1 MVNSATPPQPAT
13 NAAAADSSV
22 VLVVASS
29 ESIAK
34 RIESHL
40 RNNGHAI
47 RTAWVTDV
55 EDVSE
60 SLRRGAPDLVLCG
73 ASSPQTP
80 CKDVLALCQRLAP
93 ELPVLALYPRSDTQQ
108 RLAAMAQGV
117 RDCVACDDDYDLR
130 HLELVLLRELAVHR
144 KSRDLKLTRKRL
156 QDFESRHHEL
166 LSGTN
171 DAVAH
176 LQEGILSNLNPAFAQ
191 LLGYDDTAS
200 LAGQPLMD
208 LVAPEYQPR
217 VKEQLRLLARGK
229 TDNRILDGALLH
241 RDGHSIP
248 IYARLTVSEI
258 DGEQLI
264 EMLIRAELPS
274 PSPATVAEDDPA
286 PRKAGRLAFFDALTA
301 SLQDAA
307 AQQRQGAALLLTVDG
322 FATLEQQLGL
332 HDSEHAIL
340 QLRDWLG
347 TRLHEGEP
355 LFRFSTHELAIVRAV
370 ADLGKLQAWMDGL
383 SADIAQQIFSTS
395 GHEAQLSVSVAAYPF
410 NGSETPLALVTE
422 LTTAARQVA
431 SRGARQTLIVGA
443 TAQSSQHEREDARKA
458 ELVRKALA
466 DNRLKLAYQSI
477 MSLEGDPRQHF
488 DVLVRL
494 IDESGHE
501 LHAAEFLGAAEKSQ
515 QMRLVDRWVTTQALK
530 VQSKR
535 SGADEPTSLFIKISE
550 ETLKDSEAF
559 IAWLQELL
567 KARALKSGEL
577 VFQFQELAL
586 QNHIRKAKLVTR
598 ALVDLGAEVAIEHF
612 GIGQNSAQMI
622 EHLPMQYLKF
632 HQSFTKNFGERDT
645 MQRMSA
651 LAELARQRKIKV
663 IVSHIEDANAMARLW
678 QMGVNFIQGYHIQ
691 EPEVVMLAAERR

>member
-1 MVNSATPPQPAT
+1 MVNSATTTESPAT
-13 NAAAADSSV
+13 TAATDSSV
-22 VLVVASS
+22 VLVVAAS

-40 RNNGHAI
+40 RNHGHAI

-73 ASSPQTP
+73 AASSPETP

-93 ELPVLALYPRSDTQQ
+93 ELPVLALSPRGDTQQ
-108 RLAAMAQGV
+108 RLMAMSQGA
-117 RDCVACDDDYDLR
+117 RDGVACDDEHDLR

-144 KSRDLKLTRKRL
+144 KARDLKLTRKRL
-156 QDFESRHHEL
+156 QDFESRHQEL

-176 LQEGILSNLNPAFAQ
+176 VQEGILAHLNPAFAQ
-191 LLGYDDTAS
+191 LLGYDDPEP

-208 LVAPEYQPR
+208 LVAPEFQSK

-241 RDGHSIP
+241 RDGAGIP
-248 IYARLTVSEI
+248 IHARLTVSEI

-264 EMLIRAELPS
+264 EMLIRAE
-274 PSPATVAEDDPA
+274 AVPA
-286 PRKAGRLAFFDALTA
+286 PAPIVSNAPGDSSRLAFFDALDA
-301 SLQDAA
+301 SLRASA
-307 AQQRQGAALLLTVDG
+307 PQQRQGIALLLTIDG

-332 HDSEHAIL
+332 HDSEQAVL
-340 QLRDWLG
+340 QLRDWLA
-347 TRLHEGEP
+347 TQLAEGDQ
-355 LFRFSTHELAIVRAV
+355 LFRFSGHELAIVRSGI
-370 ADLGKLQAWMDGL
+370 DLDALQTWMDRL
-383 SADIAQQIFSTS
+383 SADTAQQIFSTS
-395 GHEAQLSVSVAAYPF
+395 GHEAQLSLSVAAYPF
-410 NGSETPLALVTE
+410 NGSETALALVTE
-422 LTTAARQVA
+422 LAAAVRQLA
-431 SRGARQTLIVGA
+431 SRGTRQILMLGA
-443 TAQSSQHEREDARKA
+443 TAQSSRHEREDALKA

-488 DVLVRL
+488 DVFVRL

-550 ETLKDSEAF
+550 ETLKDSEDF
-559 IAWLQELL
+559 IPWLRELIRTRPL
-567 KARALKSGEL
+567 KAGEL

-586 QNHIRKAKLVTR
+586 QNHIRKAKLITR
-598 ALVDLGAEVAIEHF
+598 ALIDLGAEVAIEHF
-612 GIGQNSAQMI
+612 GIGSNSAQMI
-622 EHLPMQYLKF
+622 EQLPMQFLKF
-632 HQSFTKNFGERDT
+632 HQSFTRNFGDKDT
-645 MQRMSA
+645 LQRMSA
-651 LAELARQRKIKV
+651 LAELAKQRKIKV

-691 EPEVVMLAAERR
+691 EPEVVMLSADRR